1 MLPEEHAGAKRR
13 PMTRYSLPFVVCAM
27 ILTDF
32 VYLGVLEQLS
42 GNWLAL
48 SIPSMVVVANV
59 ILVLILL
66 RSPR

>member
-1 MLPEEHAGAKRR
+1 
-13 PMTRYSLPFVVCAM
+13 MTRYSLPFVVCAM

-48 SIPSMVVVANV
+48 SIPSMVVAANV